1 MSTLIDSLL
10 AVVFCILFFL
20 TVSGIALFI
29 ISRQSPCEG
38 CEYYLKNYNK
48 CLFNPLSGEPVPKQ
62 CQREAWDI

>member
-1 MSTLIDSLL
+1 MPLIDALL

-29 ISRQSPCEG
+29 TSRQSPCEG
-38 CEYYLKNYNK
+38 CDYYVKDSK
-48 CLFNPLSGEPVPKQ
+48 QCLFNPIYGKPIPKQ